1 MYDMKDTLFDTLNAN
16 IINDLKEQ
24 NSRNRV
30 IVSNTS
36 PSLYF
41 LYHVPR
47 LGFDSYILKNSD
59 YSIHTERSFSRRE
72 IKGLSEKNLNP
83 ILSDEELN
91 NIVGYAMTLSEVQDL
106 LRDEVVMR
114 EFGKHGRCDILLSML
129 SLFNS
134 FDYDKIEKYRDS
146 SKYPDLFQ
154 KILRVLL
161 LCIPQ
166 FSIDE
171 EYACLASDEPTYGLI
186 TARKKRQKYDHLL
199 SDFKSGTLENKL
211 PERLLLLVTFVEG
224 FLWELCNHE
233 LMNFYIGNL
242 YETLIKGLNKKN
254 DLYNLLETNA
264 FYLIPFDFYLYGEIE
279 ERKDSHAKIVRIFR
293 SHLSEILLFA
303 KTFIS
308 RLNFDSV
315 QLYSDLSNPILPKSI
330 LHGITSICFPKKIGF
345 FELDQDG
352 KLVLI
357 DNAFESIDENPS
369 NHSLEKLINP
379 WVLYKTTNSFVPQ
392 FDSILSDELLRYN
405 KSNQV
410 LIKTQNAFNQTKYI
424 AIEFFPGKKFCIK
437 NIIPNIG
444 HFTYT
449 FNAFVEKL
457 LYIHRSA
464 RFNSDM
470 TLWYKKAFCELYEH
484 ADKIRIANQYESACV
499 NSGYRSWEENYF
511 EDLLKD
517 RNNAL
522 ICNYGAYTGR
532 LERKLLDNSN
542 LNARIKLIYAI
553 DQNERYLKTLNREL
567 PSEKICTICN
577 DFRNINLSTKKDT
590 IDIVCILH
598 TVFGY
603 FSDDEENSSVLCKA
617 FDLLKP
623 GGVLLIDQFNVYS
636 KPKHCDSNA
645 NVGVFEFEYNSEKYK
660 LVKTSNLKQ
669 AGENDSYGLY
679 YGNYMY
685 FQISDGSEKLVKC
698 DTYEIKLYTKAWFEQ
713 ILEEHGASFDLD
725 VQYKDEQLG
734 MNNCDDTVGRS
745 MTMVI
750 KIVKKQKPVTKED
763 AERILNAFRDK
774 IKNVLPDRKYIALN
788 HDVMENRIRN
798 NTDYS
803 KIADELNKL
812 ILNFDQ
818 MDKADMNVLEKFLHA
833 NYETVQF

>member
-30 IVSNTS
+30 IVSKTS

-41 LYHVPR
+41 LYHLPH

-59 YSIHTERSFSRRE
+59 LSIHTERSFSREE
-72 IKGLSEKNLNP
+72 IKELSGKNLKP
-83 ILSDEELN
+83 ILSDGELN

-106 LRDEVVMR
+106 LRDEAVVN
-114 EFGKHGRCDILLSML
+114 EFGKHGRCDVLFSML

-134 FDYDKIEKYRDS
+134 FDYDKIEKYRDY

-166 FSIDE
+166 FPIDE

-186 TARKKRQKYDHLL
+186 TARKKRQKYDRLI
-199 SDFKSGTLENKL
+199 SDFKSGALENKL
-211 PERLLLLVTFVEG
+211 PERLLLLVTYVEG
-224 FLWELCNHE
+224 FLWELGNGK
-233 LMNFYIGNL
+233 LRNFYIGNL

-279 ERKDSHAKIVRIFR
+279 DGKESRAKIARIFR
-293 SHLSEILLFA
+293 SHLSDILLFA

-315 QLYSDLSNPILPKSI
+315 QLYSDLSNPIIPKSI
-330 LHGITSICFPKKIGF
+330 LHGITSICFPKKIGL
-345 FELDQDG
+345 FELDKDG

-357 DNAFESIDENPS
+357 DKAFESIDVNPS
-369 NHSLEKLINP
+369 NHSLDKLINP

-392 FDSILSDELLRYN
+392 FDSISNDDTLKSN

-424 AIEFFPGKKFCIK
+424 AIEFFSGEKFCIK

-470 TLWYKKAFCELYEH
+470 TLWYKKAFCELYEQ
-484 ADKIRIANQYESACV
+484 ADKIRIENQYKNACV

-517 RNNAL
+517 RNDAL

-532 LERKLLDNSN
+532 LEKKLLDNPN
-542 LNARIKLIYAI
+542 LNDQIKLIYAI
-553 DQNERYLKTLNREL
+553 DQNERYLETLNREL
-567 PSEKICTICN
+567 SSEKICTICN
-577 DFRNINLSTKKDT
+577 DFRNINLLDKNDT

-623 GGVLLIDQFNVYS
+623 GGVLLIDQFNVYT

-645 NVGVFEFEYNSEKYK
+645 NVGVFEFGYNSEKYK

-685 FQISDGSEKLVKC
+685 FQISDCSEKLVKC

-713 ILEEHGASFDLD
+713 ILDEHGASFELD
-725 VQYKDEQLG
+725 VRFEDEQLG
-734 MNNCDDTVGRS
+734 INNRDDTAARY

-750 KIVKKQKPVTKED
+750 KIVRKQKPVTKED
-763 AERILNAFRDK
+763 VERILNTFRDK
-774 IKNVLPDRKYIALN
+774 IKNVLPDRKYMALS
-788 HDVMENRIRN
+788 HEVMENRIRN

-818 MDKADMNVLEKFLHA
+818 MDKVDMNVLEKFLQA